1 MNELKYPIG
10 KFEYFGMKTKEER
23 KETIESLLLIPFI
36 LRQEVEELNDE
47 QLENTYREGG
57 WTIRQVI
64 HHLAD
69 AHANAYIR
77 FKLALT
83 EENPT
88 IKPFNEALWAELSDS
103 KKGDVKFSLDLLEA
117 IHRRWDLTL
126 NNMSNHDFEKT
137 YYHPEH
143 QRIIT
148 LDEALSLYEWHGHHH
163 IAHITT
169 VKARRGW

>member
-10 KFEYFGMKTKEER
+10 KFEYFGMKSLDER
-23 KETIESLLLIPFI
+23 DEAIESLLLIPFV

-47 QLENTYREGG
+47 QLDSTYRENG
-57 WTIRQVI
+57 WTIRQVV

-69 AHANAYIR
+69 AHLNAYLR
-77 FKLALT
+77 FKFALT

-88 IKPFNEALWAELSDS
+88 IKPFLEAKWAETPDC
-103 KKGDVKFSLDLLEA
+103 KKGEISISLDLLEA
-117 IHRRWDLTL
+117 THRRWNALL
-126 NNMSNHDFEKT
+126 RSMSNHDFEKT
-137 YYHPEH
+137 YFHPEQ
-143 QRIIT
+143 QRIFT

-169 VKARRGW
+169 VKARKGW